1 MAVRPLIAALLLA
14 SAAAVH
20 VTVLAERGQLLAAE
34 PELRLQSLDAEH
46 LADIYARVGRGVPLI
61 AEDDVALPVRD
72 VFAAGNGAVMVEISQ
87 RVGEWANAGCLLA
100 VWCDKKRT
108 GGAVRC

>member
-1 MAVRPLIAALLLA
+1 MAVRPIIAALLLAA

-20 VTVLAERGQLLAAE
+20 VTVIAERGQLLAAE

-61 AEDDVALPVRD
+61 AENDLALPVRD

-87 RVGEWANAGCLLA
+87 RVGEWAKAGCFA
-100 VWCDKKRT
+100 GCGCK
-108 GGAVRC
+108 